1 MNGNRRTKKMLWR
14 WRNNPLRRHG
24 DIVEAWVVLAIW
36 AVVAVG
42 GTVVGLLTAH
52 SAGEE
57 FTRQRLERQPV
68 HAVLLTDVP
77 RKPTGSWTTIDKI
90 STRVRWTAPE
100 GSVHTDKALVN
111 TGLKA
116 GSRVLV
122 WTDDRGQVVT
132 EPPSPSEA
140 AVEAGLL
147 ATGAVLGFAG
157 LALGVGG
164 LARWKLEQQRIEQWD
179 REWELVGPQWGHKTG

>member
-24 DIVEAWVVLAIW
+24 DLVEAWVVLAVW
-36 AVVAVG
+36 VVVAVG
-42 GTVVGLLTAH
+42 GTVIGLLTAH
-52 SAGEE
+52 SASEV

-68 HAVLLTDVP
+68 RAVLLTDVP
-77 RKPTGSWTTIDKI
+77 RKPGTWTTSGKI
-90 STRVRWTAPE
+90 STRVRWEAPN
-100 GSVHTDKALVN
+100 GSVHTGKALVN

-116 GSRVLV
+116 GSRILV
-122 WTDDRGQVVT
+122 WTDDSGQVVA

-140 AVEAGLL
+140 AAEAGLL
-147 ATGAVLGFAG
+147 ATGAVLSFVG

-164 LARWKLEQQRIEQWD
+164 LARWGLERQRIEQWD
-179 REWELVGPQWGHKTG
+179 REWELVGPRWGHRTG